1 VVLTALFARA
11 DVLRSPHHRVDT
23 ETVGCYFAFV
33 DQQSAHMLLGQRP
46 RTKASFEPDGAT
58 GVDGASMEALVT
70 VGVWRLIVLAAEG
83 LPYREA
89 RRNSRVPKLLV
100 HRFFPEAAFAIWV
113 DAKLELRMAPTDAVR
128 RFLLAPRA
136 EVAAVR
142 NLRRNTIAHEHAWIY
157 SWMCSS
163 PLKMQDETC
172 TSIVRQW
179 DTYQR
184 EQAADAD
191 WALQTSV
198 IEGALMIY
206 DLRSVATRCFLCNWH
221 QEYSRFSERD
231 QLSFSYVLHTQRP
244 RPHVYFIP
252 RRLHWSVVV
261 QGDTLACY
269 NATLADALSLARRFQ
284 HFSMSSS
291 KRWQPPGHRRP

>member
-1 VVLTALFARA
+1 MVLTALFARA
-11 DVLRSPHHRVDT
+11 DMLRSPHHRVDT

-136 EVAAVR
+136 GGD
-142 NLRRNTIAHEHAWIY
+142 
-157 SWMCSS
+157 SS
-163 PLKMQDETC
+163 VSALPPPPPLSLNSLLLLVVQLLPPARPQLLPC
-172 TSIVRQW
+172 FA
-179 DTYQR
+179 R
-184 EQAADAD
+184 E
-191 WALQTSV
+191 LV
-198 IEGALMIY
+198 PGALTC
-206 DLRSVATRCFLCNWH
+206 LFLPSC
-221 QEYSRFSERD
+221 
-231 QLSFSYVLHTQRP
+231 
-244 RPHVYFIP
+244 
-252 RRLHWSVVV
+252 
-261 QGDTLACY
+261 
-269 NATLADALSLARRFQ
+269 
-284 HFSMSSS
+284 
-291 KRWQPPGHRRP
+291 